1 MKINVYEV
9 ICPVVSRQ
17 PIIVAGQNMKDAVD
31 AMIQNYY
38 DETVSID
45 SEYVFKP
52 EKIESIKKIGESFI
66 ASDKSIELVKKNLF

>member
-38 DETVSID
+38 DEEVSID
-45 SEYVFKP
+45 SEYIFKP
-52 EKIESIKKIGESFI
+52 EKIESIKKIGECLV
-66 ASDKSIELVKKNLF
+66 ASDRSIELIKKNLI

>member
-9 ICPVVSRQ
+9 VCPVVSRQ
-17 PIIVAGQNMKDAVD
+17 PVIVAGQNMKDAVD

-38 DETVSID
+38 DETVSLD
-45 SEYVFKP
+45 SEDVFKP

-66 ASDKSIELVKKNLF
+66 ASDKSVENIKKNLT